1 MNDEEREQEEI
12 KQYIQEWQD
21 IWYGRS
27 SKNEEYIHQQ
37 SDDKKCDSQ

>member
-27 SKNEEYIHQQ
+27 NKNEEYIHQQ
-37 SDDKKCDSQ
+37 SNNQECDS